1 MGMRFDSK
9 HDFAPHTHL
18 VGASPLPLDVGYLF
32 LVGSNILLLK
42 VVQRSVVI
50 SDFSQEKISGLLLV
64 FPLASKLCKP
74 LRI

>member
-32 LVGSNILLLK
+32 LVGSNSLLL
-42 VVQRSVVI
+42 RGG
-50 SDFSQEKISGLLLV
+50 FG
-64 FPLASKLCKP
+64 KLQN
-74 LRI
+74 L